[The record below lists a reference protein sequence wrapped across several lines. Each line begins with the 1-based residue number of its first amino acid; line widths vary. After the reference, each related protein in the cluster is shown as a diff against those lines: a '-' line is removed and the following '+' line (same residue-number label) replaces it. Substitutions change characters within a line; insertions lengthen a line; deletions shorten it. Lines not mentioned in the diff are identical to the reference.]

1 LTKSLPTGAHRTIS
15 EMSGPEAKNP
25 APAGISS
32 PEEIDV
38 AALFDRLREEL
49 RRGAVQDDSRGVE
62 FASTRALAERF
73 WPVTAE
79 RPAGGGPKGFVKRL
93 LRKFM
98 RWYVEPL
105 AADQR
110 VFNDSVLKLVDAL
123 SERADTAAAAR
134 EQAERL
140 VRELEERLERLERR
154 PAAGTAAA
162 VPPLTVAAQP
172 AAVSV
177 PDYFAFESR
186 MRGSVDAIRARQ
198 RRYVDDLRNEAPV
211 LDVGCGRGEL
221 LGLLREAGIEA
232 RGIDADADMVAYARG
247 DGLDVEQADLLEY
260 LGGADDGSF
269 GSIFMGQVVE
279 HLPAAT
285 LVEALRLAAAKL
297 RPGGVLIAE
306 TINPL
311 SPIALRNY
319 FADLTHAQPL
329 VPETLEL
336 LARQSGFTT
345 TEIQFLNE
353 PAERLTEPDDPV
365 IAANVRRL
373 NDLLF
378 APLDYA
384 LVARTAAHA

>member
-1 LTKSLPTGAHRTIS
+1 
-15 EMSGPEAKNP
+15 MSGPESKNP

-32 PEEIDV
+32 AEEIDV
-38 AALFDRLREEL
+38 AALFERLRDEL
-49 RRGAVQDDSRGVE
+49 RRGAADGDARGAE
-62 FASTRALAERF
+62 FASSRALAERF

-79 RPAGGGPKGFVKRL
+79 REAGGGPKGFAKRL

-110 VFNDSVLKLVDAL
+110 VFNNSMLKLVDAL
-123 SERADTAAAAR
+123 SERTDAAIAGR

-140 VRELEERLERLERR
+140 VRELEERVVRLERR
-154 PAAGTAAA
+154 GPSGGGAPAA
-162 VPPLTVAAQP
+162 VTVAAQP
-172 AAVSV
+172 AAAAL

-186 MRGSVDAIRARQ
+186 MRGSVEGVRDRQ
-198 RRYVDDLRNEAPV
+198 RPYVEDYRNAAPV
-211 LDVGCGRGEL
+211 LDIGCGRGEL
-221 LGLLREAGIEA
+221 LMLLRDAGLEA

-247 DGLDVEQADLLEY
+247 EGLDVEQADLVEH
-260 LGGADDGSF
+260 LGGLEDGSL
-269 GSIFMGQVVE
+269 GGIFMGQVVE
-279 HLPAAT
+279 HLPPGT
-285 LVEALRLAAAKL
+285 LARSLELAAAKL
-297 RPGGVLIAE
+297 RPGGVLVAE

-336 LARQSGFTT
+336 LARQAGFPN
-345 TEIQFLNE
+345 TEIRFLNE
-353 PAERLTEPDDPV
+353 PERLTEPADPV

-373 NDLLF
+373 NELLF

-384 LVARTAAHA
+384 LVARTRADG